1 MENLPVIMS
10 GTKIVLT
17 PACREDVPA
26 YLHWI
31 TDPELNIFLL
41 DYGKVLTLEQ
51 EYAWYDVVVVKAGS
65 HMVHMDIRLA
75 GDQKLI
81 GDCSLMDINHKEGT
95 AEVGILV
102 GEKEYHSK
110 GYGSEALYLLCRYG
124 FDKLNLHSILLRHLS
139 INARGDKAYRKIGF
153 REFGCFRESVVRDRV
168 RYDMSTWTCSS
179 LSCII
184 QLLEKDDT
192 PRRPAPGV
200 LPAERAGVGTR
211 PCPPASFE
219 GRAGICRR
227 HCQATGIRGSK
238 HGAPLFMRHHVPGVC
253 RATLLEPC

>member
-1 MENLPVIMS
+1 MENLPVIMN
-10 GTKIVLT
+10 GTKVVLT

-26 YLHWI
+26 YLRWI

-41 DYGKVLTLEQ
+41 DYGKVCTLEQ
-51 EYAWYDVVVVKAGS
+51 EYVWYDDVVAKAAS
-65 HMVHMDIRLA
+65 HRMVHMDIRLT

-81 GDCSLMDINHKEGT
+81 GDCTLFDINDREGT

-139 INARGDKAYRKIGF
+139 INTRGDKAYRKIGF

-168 RYDMSTWTCSS
+168 RCDMVYM
-179 LSCII
+179 
-184 QLLEKDDT
+184 D
-192 PRRPAPGV
+192 
-200 LPAERAGVGTR
+200 
-211 PCPPASFE
+211 
-219 GRAGICRR
+219 
-227 HCQATGIRGSK
+227 
-238 HGAPLFMRHHVPGVC
+238 
-253 RATLLEPC
+253 LLEPELRNPAVGER